1 MQKQPVFVCA
11 RLHYSKVSD
20 LIQNMI
26 VNDHK
31 QCYRSDMII
40 KTAKEIGLLVR
51 EQRKSRG
58 WTQDIFAQKLGV
70 SRLWVVQM
78 EQGKSTAQIGLVL
91 RALNELGLPM
101 QIDLN
106 PKDET
111 KSPGFI
117 DLDSIIRE
125 TATPYTVKG

>member
-1 MQKQPVFVCA
+1 
-11 RLHYSKVSD
+11 
-20 LIQNMI
+20 
-26 VNDHK
+26 
-31 QCYRSDMII
+31 MII

-101 QIDLN
+101 QIDLH
-106 PKDET
+106 PKADA
-111 KSPGFI
+111 KPASLI

-125 TATPYTVKG
+125 TSTPYTVKS

>member
-1 MQKQPVFVCA
+1 
-11 RLHYSKVSD
+11 
-20 LIQNMI
+20 
-26 VNDHK
+26 
-31 QCYRSDMII
+31 MII

-101 QIDLN
+101 QIDLA
-106 PKDET
+106 PKADT
-111 KSPGFI
+111 KPAGFI

-125 TATPYTVKG
+125 TSTPYTVKS

>member
-1 MQKQPVFVCA
+1 
-11 RLHYSKVSD
+11 
-20 LIQNMI
+20 
-26 VNDHK
+26 
-31 QCYRSDMII
+31 MII

-58 WTQDIFAQKLGV
+58 WTQDTFAQKLGV

-78 EQGKSTAQIGLVL
+78 ELGKSTAQIGLVL

-101 QIDLN
+101 QIDLS

-111 KSPGFI
+111 KPAGFI

-125 TATPYTVKG
+125 TATPYTVKR